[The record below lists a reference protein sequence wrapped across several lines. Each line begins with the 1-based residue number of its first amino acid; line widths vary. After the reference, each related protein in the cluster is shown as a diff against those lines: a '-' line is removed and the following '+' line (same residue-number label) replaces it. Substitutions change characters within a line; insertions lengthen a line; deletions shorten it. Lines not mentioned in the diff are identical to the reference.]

1 MEKNIELITRL
12 ITELVAKEEGY
23 FLVDIKE
30 SLGNKFQIY
39 IDADQGASLGT
50 ILSFHRRLYKILEEG
65 AFFDEGNFALEVSSP
80 DLDEPLKLLR
90 QYVKNIGRKVEVLKK
105 DGEKIEG
112 TLLSA
117 TENEVVLEETKGK
130 NKKKEVIQHEI
141 SFENIKTTTIQ
152 VVF

>member
-12 ITELVAKEEGY
+12 ITELIAKEDGY
-23 FLVDIKE
+23 FLVDVKE
-30 SLGNKFQIY
+30 TSGNKFQIY

-50 ILSFHRRLYKILEEG
+50 ILSFHRRLYKTLEEG

-90 QYVKNIGRKVEVLKK
+90 QYIKNIGRMVEVVQKN
-105 DGEKIEG
+105 DEKLAG

-117 TENEVVLEETKGK
+117 SATEIVVEETKGK